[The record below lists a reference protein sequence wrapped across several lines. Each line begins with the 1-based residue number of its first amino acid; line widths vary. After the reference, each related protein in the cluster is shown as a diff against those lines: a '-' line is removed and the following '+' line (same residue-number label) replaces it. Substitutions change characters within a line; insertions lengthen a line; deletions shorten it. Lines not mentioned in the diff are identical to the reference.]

1 MVFKAQISKKEIK
14 RIAREYKKE
23 LEKAGYAVKKIML
36 FGSYSKGTIHDW
48 SDVDFLVISP
58 NFDTKNDFDE
68 RVKINV
74 IANKISPL
82 IEAHPTTFEE
92 FSQPESPWLIE
103 AKKFSRILV

>member
-1 MVFKAQISKKEIK
+1 MVFKAQLGKEEIK
-14 RIAREYKKE
+14 KIAREYRKE
-23 LEKAGYAVKKIML
+23 LERAGYSIKKIML

-58 NFDTKNDFDE
+58 NFDMKNDFDE

-82 IEAHPTTFEE
+82 IEAHLTSFEE
-92 FSQPESPWLIE
+92 FSQPESPWLVE
-103 AKKFSRILV
+103 AKKYGTVLA